1 MFSHTYAA
9 PSGQIPTPPH
19 GGADVATAPRR
30 RRGWAQQPCMMTR
43 GVPGPPESLLTRQR
57 SRQRSQVG
65 KRVKDVFKKLI
76 FTFLYAIW
84 LTFDV
89 NNANCLE
96 VAIGSQ
102 LKIIHKIRL
111 KKFENK
117 SKQSRF
123 IIKDSAFA

>member
-1 MFSHTYAA
+1 MR
-9 PSGQIPTPPH
+9 
-19 GGADVATAPRR
+19 GARR
-30 RRGWAQQPCMMTR
+30 RHFLK
-43 GVPGPPESLLTRQR
+43 LLQ
-57 SRQRSQVG
+57 
-65 KRVKDVFKKLI
+65 KRTSNLNVFKKLN

-117 SKQSRF
+117 SKPSRF
-123 IIKDSAFA
+123 CNNKFRLWLTV